1 MARDKH
7 LVLDVSTVLDQW
19 LNPGQ
24 VQAQADATDQI
35 FDLASSLADP
45 HAQLPVGDAVAQKV
59 MSLPMQPYLDEA
71 SIERIVQSVSNIL
84 F

>member
-7 LVLDVSTVLDQW
+7 LVLDVSTVLDQR
-19 LNPGQ
+19 LNPG
-24 VQAQADATDQI
+24 QAQADATDQI

-71 SIERIVQSVSNIL
+71 SIERIVQSVANTL